1 MHKFIF
7 CLFKLMIHEEN
18 YKLIKFEMVNIYITN
33 YIIISIKKIRIFNKK
48 KRSVMLIHRK

>member
-1 MHKFIF
+1 
-7 CLFKLMIHEEN
+7 MIHEEN